1 MGINQIKITASNVTQ
16 RYLKSKLMRIAIG
29 TDDKK
34 IRKGDV
40 TMKKNILD
48 IDDRTFEPQ
57 VLKSDK
63 PVLVDLWAPWCGPCN
78 SIEPVVE
85 KLAKTYGDQ
94 IRFARCNVDHNPN
107 TPDKYGIK
115 GIPTL
120 LFFKEGKLVDKLTGL
135 VPMSIIEAAIRKC
148 LSGSE
153 LAKPV
158 FA

>member
-1 MGINQIKITASNVTQ
+1 M
-16 RYLKSKLMRIAIG
+16 
-29 TDDKK
+29 KK
-34 IRKGDV
+34 I
-40 TMKKNILD
+40 ME
-48 IDDRTFEPQ
+48 IDDRTFDSQ

-85 KLAKTYGDQ
+85 KLAKAYGDQ
-94 IRFARCNVDHNPN
+94 ICFARCNVDHNPK
-107 TPDKYGIK
+107 TSDKCGIK

-120 LFFKEGKLVDKLTGL
+120 LFFKGGKLVDKLTGL
-135 VPMSIIEAAIRKC
+135 VPMSIIEGAIRKC

-153 LAKPV
+153 PAEPV

>member
-1 MGINQIKITASNVTQ
+1 MYVFRHGTNHAFCLNQQ
-16 RYLKSKLMRIAIG
+16 R
-29 TDDKK
+29 

-40 TMKKNILD
+40 TMKKNTLD

-85 KLAKTYGDQ
+85 KLAEAYGDQ
-94 IRFARCNVDHNPN
+94 IRFARCNVDHNPK
-107 TPDKYGIK
+107 TSDKYGIK

-120 LFFKEGKLVDKLTGL
+120 MFFKRGKLVDKLTGL
-135 VPMSIIEAAIRKC
+135 VPMSIIEDAIRKC
-148 LSGSE
+148 LSEYE
-153 LAKPV
+153 LVEPLSPEIH
-158 FA
+158 

>member
-1 MGINQIKITASNVTQ
+1 MPD
-16 RYLKSKLMRIAIG
+16 LKDQAIVILQVG
-29 TDDKK
+29 GYGESAQ
-34 IRKGDV
+34 GDV

-48 IDDRTFEPQ
+48 IDDHTFDSQ

-85 KLAKTYGDQ
+85 KLAEAYGDQ
-94 IRFARCNVDHNPN
+94 IRFTRCNVDHNPN
-107 TPDKYGIK
+107 TTKIYRVK

-120 LFFKEGKLVDKLTGL
+120 MFFKGGKLVDKLTGL
-135 VPMSIIEAAIRKC
+135 VPMSIIEDAISKC

-153 LAKPV
+153 LAEPV
-158 FA
+158 TA